1 MPDAGRRV
9 RGQEG
14 SLEGILGLQGCSGC
28 QAGGLLRMMSG
39 PPPTGLPCRGP
50 LSLSH
55 LRQLS
60 QRGRTAKEISGGSP
74 GAACS
79 PRTHVVSHAH
89 TPSSE
94 GPGAKHR
101 ANENSEP
108 WRLQTPQGAMPAP
121 PWDPMS
127 LTPHPPGT
135 PMLLT
140 PSTPKRSHMV
150 HPQRKSISKL
160 WLRMMTACSF
170 PKLSTVAWSVNR
182 VHSVHDHH
190 SRSMTSSVDTCGTL
204 ARCRLPRSGQPSL
217 PAPRHGRGLHSI
229 TQIGIFCWK

>member
-108 WRLQTPQGAMPAP
+108 WRLN
-121 PWDPMS
+121 
-127 LTPHPPGT
+127 LVC
-135 PMLLT
+135 
-140 PSTPKRSHMV
+140 STQNFWMTF
-150 HPQRKSISKL
+150 KSFNY
-160 WLRMMTACSF
+160 C
-170 PKLSTVAWSVNR
+170 LSTF
-182 VHSVHDHH
+182 
-190 SRSMTSSVDTCGTL
+190 SSEKFG
-204 ARCRLPRSGQPSL
+204 
-217 PAPRHGRGLHSI
+217 
-229 TQIGIFCWK
+229 